1 VSTDPPTE
9 PPAPVVRNRAAGRT
23 RAPRRAAAALGLL
36 GTIGALVWI
45 VTGPAVD
52 VATTTGSPSTTGGT
66 PLASLRRVPQ
76 WATATV
82 AERALSAAVGPVTA
96 YLPDASCLV
105 VRDAGRTVVA
115 RDPDEVVVPASN
127 LKPLTATAAVELL
140 GADTRAAT
148 TVVAGSAPAGGVIR
162 GDLTIV
168 GGGDPVLTTAGYEPY
183 EGIPREL
190 LTSFESL
197 ADAVA
202 ATGIREVT
210 GSIVGDDTRYDDVRT
225 APGWRPGY
233 LIDAQV
239 APLSALV
246 VDDGAPSPATV
257 DPATQAAS
265 VMTALL
271 QARGVRVAGA
281 PRRGVAPD
289 GATELAR
296 VESPTVA
303 QLAEEL
309 VRFSD
314 NTTAELLV
322 KEIGRRVR
330 GEGSTAAGTS
340 AVLEWARSAGLP
352 VDGAVVVDGS
362 GLSRDNRL
370 SCSTMVA
377 VLERSGPD
385 GPLAGWLARPG
396 RAGTLDDR
404 MVGTEL
410 ADRVRAKTGS
420 LDGVRSLSGWLDL
433 PSGRVVAFAVGA
445 VDDGTSTSAE
455 LESIEER
462 ILAGTL
468 GYPAVPDP
476 AALRPR
482 TASPS

>member
-1 VSTDPPTE
+1 VEVATASGS
-9 PPAPVVRNRAAGRT
+9 PPAT
-23 RAPRRAAAALGLL
+23 
-36 GTIGALVWI
+36 
-45 VTGPAVD
+45 D
-52 VATTTGSPSTTGGT
+52 GT

-82 AERALSAAVGPVTA
+82 AERALSLAVAPAAA
-96 YLPDASCLV
+96 ELPGASCLV
-105 VRDAGRTVVA
+105 VRDAGRTILA
-115 RDPDEVVVPASN
+115 SDPDEVVVPASN

-140 GADTRAAT
+140 GAETRAAT
-148 TVVAGSAPAGGVIR
+148 TVVSGSAPVGGVVR

-202 ATGIREVT
+202 AAGVREVT
-210 GSIVGDDTRYDDVRT
+210 GSVVGDDTRYDDVRT

-233 LIDAQV
+233 LDDAQV

-257 DPATQAAS
+257 DPAARAAA
-265 VMTALL
+265 VMTTLL
-271 QARGVRVAGA
+271 QARGVRVVGT
-281 PRRGVAPD
+281 PRRGEAPD

-303 QLAEEL
+303 QLAEGL

-330 GEGSTAAGTS
+330 GEGSTAAGTA
-340 AVLEWARSAGLP
+340 AVLEWARGAGLP
-352 VDGAVVVDGS
+352 MDGAVIADGS

-377 VLERSGPD
+377 VLERSGPE

-410 ADRVRAKTGS
+410 TDRVRAKTGS
-420 LDGVRSLSGWLDL
+420 LDGVRSLAGWLDL

-462 ILAGTL
+462 ILTGTL

>member
-1 VSTDPPTE
+1 MSTDPPAE
-9 PPAPVVRNRAAGRT
+9 DPAPVVRNRRPGQR
-23 RAPRRAAAALGLL
+23 RSSRRAAAALGLL

-45 VTGPAVD
+45 VTGPAVE
-52 VATTTGSPSTTGGT
+52 VATTTGSSSPGDGT

-82 AERALSAAVGPVTA
+82 AERALSAAVGPVLA
-96 YLPDASCLV
+96 DLPDAACLV

-148 TVVAGSAPAGGVIR
+148 TVVAGSAPAGGVVR

-233 LIDAQV
+233 LTDAQV

-257 DPATQAAS
+257 DPATQAAA
-265 VMTALL
+265 VMTGLL
-271 QARGVRVAGA
+271 RARGVRVAGV

-303 QLAEEL
+303 QLAEGL

-340 AVLEWARSAGLP
+340 AVLEWARGAGLP

-445 VDDGTSTSAE
+445 VGDGTSTTTE

-482 TASPS
+482 APSPS